1 MVKHSRR
8 KSKLIRFLSVAL
20 CVCLM
25 IPTMGATAA
34 DSLGEMRA
42 QSEKLGQQKQQLE
55 EENKRLDAAKAE
67 KEEYQQNL
75 NSQIN
80 VVVEEISNLEKE
92 IDLLDKEIV
101 KLEAKLEAAEAEM
114 GDTLD
119 EFYDRISALYMSG
132 SSELTTLEVLLNAED
147 IHDLTLKMNVMDS
160 INEHD
165 SLLVEKIEEYS
176 KKTEA
181 DRQEQKTRQEELAD
195 RKKDMDAKE
204 TELNGLLEENSR
216 VLSEIAEEKASKSQQ
231 IEDIEVDQAAIDAE
245 IKETLR
251 KFEEEQQRKAEEQ
264 RKAQQQQNQQNN
276 TGGSTDDSFTPPGT
290 DDNYT
295 PPADNGGW
303 IWPMS
308 GTVTQEFWGSGGGW
322 HGALDISSG
331 GNAPVYAA
339 KSGTV
344 ADLESNWSPAM
355 GTGGM
360 ASYGNYVLI
369 SHDSVYSSRYA
380 HLVTVVV
387 SKGEYVS
394 QGQLIGYEGNTG
406 NSFGR
411 HLHFEIRQNAVR
423 VDPRGYL

>member
-34 DSLGEMRA
+34 DSLDEMRA
-42 QSEKLGQQKQQLE
+42 QSEKLSQQKQQLE
-55 EENKRLDAAKAE
+55 AESKRLDAEKAE

-92 IDLLDKEIV
+92 IDLLDKEII

-147 IHDLTLKMNVMDS
+147 IHDLTLKLNVMDS

-165 SLLVEKIEEYS
+165 SLLLEKIEEYS

-181 DRQEQKTRQEELAD
+181 DRQEQKTRQEELAN
-195 RKKDMDAKE
+195 RKKDMDAKK
-204 TELNGLLEENSR
+204 TELDGLLEENSR

-231 IEDIEVDQAAIDAE
+231 IEDIEVDQAAIEDE
-245 IKETLR
+245 IRETLR
-251 KFEEEQQRKAEEQ
+251 KFEEEQKRKAEER
-264 RKAQQQQNQQNN
+264 RKAQEQQQNQRDN
-276 TGGSTDDSFTPPGT
+276 TGGNPDNGFTPPET
-290 DDNYT
+290 DGDYT

-303 IWPMS
+303 MWPIS
-308 GTVTQEFWGSGGGW
+308 GTVTQYYSGG
-322 HGALDISSG
+322 HPAYDISSG

-355 GTGGM
+355 GTSNM
-360 ASYGNYVLI
+360 ASYGNYVYLY
-369 SHDSVYSSRYA
+369 HDGTYSSRYA

-387 SKGEYVS
+387 SPGQYVS
-394 QGQLIGYEGNTG
+394 KGQLIGYEGNTG

-411 HLHFEIRQNAVR
+411 HLHFEIWENGSR
-423 VDPRGYL
+423 VNPGRFI